1 MLQNKDISIVCEI
14 KEFFASSEKA
24 IFTIFEKMSSLTL
37 SEKQFQ
43 IESNCNN
50 RYKNIE
56 KLILVILFPFFAI
69 ENSSQFKTSS
79 LYPFMQCGKDV
90 FYRFINNPAICWR
103 NIHYKISKQ
112 LLRQVTK
119 HSDNKETIGSRCL
132 IIDDTDFPKTGR
144 QIEHIGKVFSH
155 VTKQSVL
162 AFKAL
167 FLGYYDGK
175 TFFSLDFSL
184 HGEFGKNE
192 KRPYG
197 MSLKEIKKRFTKKR
211 DKQTAGFNREQEFHL
226 TKIQSMI
233 EMIRRAIQQGIRFD
247 YVLVDSWFTCY
258 ELVKFITTRKIP
270 CHFLGMAKM
279 GKTRYGYTSKNL
291 TAKELIE
298 TLKKAKKL
306 KRSQLLSFY
315 YAQAQVDFK
324 GIPVKVFFC
333 KTTRRGNWNMLLTT
347 NLELD
352 FEKAYKIY
360 ATRWNIEVFFKEA
373 KQHLELGKL
382 QSQDFDAQIAA
393 TTIAMIQ
400 YNLLATVKR
409 YAAYESLGE
418 LFRTA
423 NADTVQLT
431 VNQKIWHIILD
442 IATVLAELLEID
454 IEIFV
459 EKFLAD
465 NERIRKI
472 LNYESLK
479 IAS

>member
-56 KLILVILFPFFAI
+56 KLMLIILYPFFSI
-69 ENSSQFKTSS
+69 GNSSQYISSS
-79 LYPFMQCGKDV
+79 LHPFMQCGKDV
-90 FYRFINNPAICWR
+90 FYRFINNPSICWR

-112 LLRQVTK
+112 LIKQVSK
-119 HSDNKETIGSRCL
+119 HSDKRENESPRCL

-155 VTKQSVL
+155 VTKQSIL

-167 FLGYYDGK
+167 FVGYYDGK
-175 TFFSLDFSL
+175 SFFALDFSL
-184 HGEFGKNE
+184 HGELGKNE

-197 MSLKEIKKRFTKKR
+197 MSLKEIKKRFIKKR
-211 DKQTAGFNREQEFHL
+211 DKQTAGSNREKEFYL

-233 EMIRRAIQQGIRFD
+233 QMIRRAIQQGIRFD
-247 YVLVDSWFTCY
+247 YVLVDSWFTCH

-279 GKTRYGYTSKNL
+279 AKTRYGYNGKNL

-298 TLKKAKKL
+298 ALKKSKKL
-306 KRSQLLSFY
+306 KRSQLLSY
-315 YAQAQVDFK
+315 YNAQAHVDFK
-324 GIPVKVFFC
+324 GIPVKVFFF
-333 KTTRRGNWNMLLTT
+333 KTSRRGNWNMLLTT
-347 NLELD
+347 NLDLV

-360 ATRWNIEVFFKEA
+360 STRWNIEVFFKEA
-373 KQHLELGKL
+373 KQHLELGKC
-382 QSQDFDAQIAA
+382 QSQDFDAQIAT
-393 TTIAMIQ
+393 TTISMIQ
-400 YNLLATVKR
+400 YNLLTSVKR

-418 LFRTA
+418 LFRRA
-423 NADTVQLT
+423 NVDTIQLT
-431 VNQKIWHIILD
+431 VNERIWRIILD
-442 IATVLAELLEID
+442 IAMILAEELEID